1 MFLLGYPQCS
11 WRGDVFLTL
20 GSRKTETLSH
30 KHRMCKKY
38 LFVNGVSTS
47 IITTQDGSTYS
58 SVTRYKFIIE
68 ANPDYGISFFKVST
82 KTAPLPL
89 SKKKKKRGGGLV
101 FLLLIDNFFG
111 KYFRNVVVFTNMW
124 FTSPATR
131 PEQQTIASVDPRLV
145 LQFIVPSGS
154 RPVHQFIAPGHPRW
168 GTADAE
174 IKVPLC

>member
-47 IITTQDGSTYS
+47 IITTQDGSTYR

-89 SKKKKKRGGGLV
+89 SKKKKKGGGALSCC
-101 FLLLIDNFFG
+101 FSSIISLGNISEMLLC
-111 KYFRNVVVFTNMW
+111 
-124 FTSPATR
+124 S
-131 PEQQTIASVDPRLV
+131 QTC
-145 LQFIVPSGS
+145 GS
-154 RPVHQFIAPGHPRW
+154 RRLQRDQNSRPSL
-168 GTADAE
+168 
-174 IKVPLC
+174 PLTRG